1 MRNGKD
7 NMMRRTIIATS
18 AAALLAL
25 SAACGTDDG
34 GVDVDGATDAV
45 ATEVDNLIDG
55 AEDAADD
62 AASGANGT
70 AAEDAPEGDDATGPG
85 AEDTDGQDGTDA
97 GADGETGTL
106 TLADGSEVEVP
117 AGIAQKHEEI
127 QGATGHL
134 GDPVGEPEEVADGHM
149 LEFEGGTLVQNP
161 DGEAFLV
168 QGVILEE
175 YMAGDG
181 PEGELG
187 FPTTDE
193 TPTETGF
200 ISTFAGGEITFDL
213 ATEQATVQ
221 QN

>member
-1 MRNGKD
+1 
-7 NMMRRTIIATS
+7 MRRTIIATS
-18 AAALLAL
+18 AAAVLAI

-34 GVDVDGATDAV
+34 IDVDSATDAA
-45 ATEVDNLIDG
+45 ATEVENLIDG
-55 AEDAADD
+55 AEGAADD
-62 AASGANGT
+62 AASGADGT
-70 AAEDAPEGDDATGPG
+70 AAEDAPDGEDAAEPGDDSA
-85 AEDTDGQDGTDA
+85 DGQDDA
-97 GADGETGTL
+97 DADGETAPL

-117 AGIAQKHEEI
+117 AGIAQKYEEI
-127 QGATGHL
+127 QGTTGHL
-134 GDPVGEPEEVADGHM
+134 GDPTGEPQEVAGGSM
-149 LEFEGGTLVQNP
+149 VEFEGGTLVQNP

-175 YMAGDG
+175 YLAIGG

-193 TPTETGF
+193 TPNETGF
-200 ISTFAGGEITFDL
+200 ISTFENGEITFDL

>member
-1 MRNGKD
+1 
-7 NMMRRTIIATS
+7 MRRTIIATS
-18 AAALLAL
+18 AAAVLAL
-25 SAACGTDDG
+25 SAACGSDDG
-34 GVDVDGATDAV
+34 GIDVDSATDAA
-45 ATEVDNLIDG
+45 ATEVENLIDG
-55 AEDAADD
+55 AEGAADD

-70 AAEDAPEGDDATGPG
+70 AEDAPED
-85 AEDTDGQDGTDA
+85 EDSPEAGEDSADGQEDA
-97 GADGETGTL
+97 DAGDGADGGETAPL

-117 AGIAQKHEEI
+117 AGIAQKYEEI
-127 QGATGHL
+127 QGTTGHL
-134 GDPVGEPEEVADGHM
+134 GDPTGEAREVAGGSM

-175 YMAGDG
+175 YLAGDG

-213 ATEQATVQ
+213 ATEEATVQ